1 MKKVKFLFRSLVLV
15 LLIGGWAVAA
25 SALHVVWSGDK
36 LRVLSKDRL
45 GVRDTY
51 VNTSQWTADDVAA
64 HPIVVKRMLA
74 TGKADLLSKNF
85 ESKTGDELVK
95 QIEETISRGPTTQ
108 PVPTVNDHIA
118 DGVEQAAAKVEQ
130 AAAKVKDVVQ

>member
-1 MKKVKFLFRSLVLV
+1 
-15 LLIGGWAVAA
+15 VAA
-25 SALHVVWSGDK
+25 SALHIVWSGDK
-36 LRVLSKDRL
+36 LRGLSKDRL

-64 HPIVVKRMLA
+64 HPIVVKRIIA

-108 PVPTVNDHIA
+108 PAPTVNDHIA

>member
-36 LRVLSKDRL
+36 LRILSKDSL

-64 HPIVVKRMLA
+64 HPVIAKRLIA

-85 ESKTGDELVK
+85 ESKTGEELVTA
-95 QIEETISRGPTTQ
+95 IEETIERGPTTQ
-108 PVPTVNDHIA
+108 PAPTVNDHIA

-130 AAAKVKDVVQ
+130 VTAKVKDVVQ

>member
-25 SALHVVWSGDK
+25 SALHVVWSGDT
-36 LRVLSKDRL
+36 LRILSKDRL

-51 VNTSQWTADDVAA
+51 VNTSTWTADDVAA
-64 HPIVVKRMLA
+64 HPIVTKRLLA

-85 ESKTGDELVK
+85 ESRTGDELVAK
-95 QIEETISRGPTTQ
+95 IEETLARGPTTQ
-108 PVPTVNDHIA
+108 PAPTVNDHIA
-118 DGVEQAAAKVEQ
+118 DGVEQAA
-130 AAAKVKDVVQ
+130 

>member
-1 MKKVKFLFRSLVLV
+1 MKKVKFLFRFLVLV

-25 SALHVVWSGDK
+25 SALHIVWSGDK

-51 VNTSQWTADDVAA
+51 VNTSQWTADDVAG
-64 HPIVVKRMLA
+64 HPIIVKRLIA
-74 TGKADLLSKNF
+74 TGKADLLSKNL
-85 ESKTGDELVK
+85 ESKSGDELVK
-95 QIEETISRGPTTQ
+95 AIEETIDRGPTTQ
-108 PVPTVNDHIA
+108 PAPTVNDHIA

-130 AAAKVKDVVQ
+130 VTAKVKDVVQ